1 MKFEHQMN
9 SLAAQQL
16 EAFKIEVRLE
26 FESLA
31 SFIWFW
37 AQIENSIAERTQNT
51 RICRISRPKTMLD
64 ANKLRVTREV
74 APHISLKLWLVKNSS
89 QVPNQSHRP
98 FFRHM
103 HHRLPPQKTT
113 MVGDIFCTWP
123 ESIFSKCVCRWASN
137 TFLKVRECERIMN
150 TSQMPLCL
158 RSTGLKWLVFLIG
171 SLD

>member
-1 MKFEHQMN
+1 MKFEQQMN

-51 RICRISRPKTMLD
+51 RICSISRPKTMLD

-103 HHRLPPQKTT
+103 HHRLPPKKNYNGWWHFLHLAGIYLLQ
-113 MVGDIFCTWP
+113 MCVPVGLQHISQGERVWKDHEHIAN
-123 ESIFSKCVCRWASN
+123 ASMP
-137 TFLKVRECERIMN
+137 KVD
-150 TSQMPLCL
+150 
-158 RSTGLKWLVFLIG
+158 G
-171 SLD
+171 S